1 MKTYTHQVLSVA
13 VAQICQTIG
22 WQSITTTSLEI
33 LVDILERFIK
43 ELCKTTHNY
52 SEHCKF
58 LSISSYNTIYHI
70 THNHLLGDRTEANI
84 NDLELA
90 FRDMGINMTD
100 VIEYISFVDPILPV
114 HEIPKI
120 PISKDSHF
128 NFLKPGSKEVLT
140 RPVHIHE
147 HLPPINPPEDE
158 PLYANGEKEIDVVG
172 GVSNDDVFKRP
183 TDSIAESSTAKK
195 IKSEEEGRATREI
208 SSVMMTT
215 SGFISPAREGK
226 APESRPPK
234 LQEEF
239 PKPVPIPIIS
249 PPPYKSKEIAITSG
263 VVDKKLEKKLKK
275 KNHEKERKKEKHFK
289 DRAPAPDIE
298 LEHFNRQGGSTLP
311 QMSLPY
317 EANEDLMMAE
327 RKKELKKLK
336 MKNKE
341 EKKKKIKPPKI
352 PKNVQSFDAGFIDT
366 KPKFDPFQVLPTN
379 LPQPPTTSSQIQAHN
394 YLTGA
399 AHSNLFPNPLLDQ
412 NIFGTPPVNQ
422 SLLSANNPLIEGK
435 LVSEPDKNKLN
446 IFKKIQRAPK
456 DDLPKASQNTS
467 QVPDFL
473 SPSRFDQLS
482 QPAQQIFNDPMK
494 KIPKLPKE
502 TTLTRIDDNLPMNLS
517 NASSGMS
524 TSFDEIPKTPTI
536 PIPRTPEIMPS
547 NEKKEKKERKKR
559 EKKVEQHSDWAQQ
572 GFGGQNPFD
581 LAAQNNPF
589 LQSLQQSGL
598 INNPFVNAA
607 RNPFSTTADIFPTGP
622 SLIPR
627 ANQFSLSSAA
637 AALVNPYGF
646 GLPNM
651 DMNLV
656 QNHTPSP
663 KKVKQ
668 PKQPVGSDFLQM
680 GSKLCNVASLMPPS
694 LSLKERSFDPQS
706 FLKIVESS
714 NVNFPLQQQQ
724 AMSASF
730 DQLLKDQMQQS
741 TPAATVTSVKKFQD
755 EKVETYDLTKDS
767 SPEPQMNLPMAS
779 NPSLI
784 LPQQPKQQQQ
794 EVGSST
800 FQQQESLSIV
810 DETPVVKEKSKEKK
824 KKKDKDKDKERD
836 KDKEERKKVRTF

>member
-1 MKTYTHQVLSVA
+1 MA
-13 VAQICQTIG
+13 
-22 WQSITTTSLEI
+22 
-33 LVDILERFIK
+33 DI
-43 ELCKTTHNY
+43 
-52 SEHCKF
+52 
-58 LSISSYNTIYHI
+58 
-70 THNHLLGDRTEANI
+70 
-84 NDLELA
+84 
-90 FRDMGINMTD
+90 
-100 VIEYISFVDPILPV
+100 IEYISFVDPILPIIEV
-114 HEIPKI
+114 PKI
-120 PISKDSHF
+120 PIPKDSHF

-158 PLYANGEKEIDVVG
+158 PLYSNGEKDIDVVG
-172 GVSNDDVFKRP
+172 GVSCDDIFKRP
-183 TDSIAESSTAKK
+183 ADSIAESSTAKK

-208 SSVMMTT
+208 TSVMMTT

-226 APESRPPK
+226 LPESRPPK

-239 PKPVPIPIIS
+239 QKPVPIPIIS
-249 PPPYKSKEIAITSG
+249 PPFKSKDIASTSSG

-275 KNHEKERKKEKHFK
+275 KNQEKERKKDKHFK
-289 DRAPAPDIE
+289 DRAPVLDIE
-298 LEHFNRQGGSTLP
+298 LDQFNRQGASTS
-311 QMSLPY
+311 QMPLPY

-341 EKKKKIKPPKI
+341 EKKKKEKPPKI
-352 PKNVQSFDAGFIDT
+352 PKNAQSFDTGFLET

-412 NIFGTPPVNQ
+412 NIFGTPPANQ

-456 DDLPKASQNTS
+456 EELPKTPQNISQI
-467 QVPDFL
+467 PDFL
-473 SPSRFDQLS
+473 SPSKFDQLS
-482 QPAQQIFNDPMK
+482 QPSQQIFSDPMK
-494 KIPKLPKE
+494 KMPKLPKE
-502 TTLTRIDDNLPMNLS
+502 TTLTRIDDNVPMNLS

-524 TSFDEIPKTPTI
+524 NSFDEVPKTPS
-536 PIPRTPEIMPS
+536 IPRTPEIVPIV
-547 NEKKEKKERKKR
+547 EKKEKKERKKR
-559 EKKVEQHSDWAQQ
+559 EKKVDQHMDWAQQ
-572 GFGGQNPFD
+572 QFGGQNPFE

-598 INNPFVNAA
+598 INNPFLNAAA
-607 RNPFSTTADIFPTGP
+607 RNPFSTAADIFPTGP

-627 ANQFSLSSAA
+627 TNQFGLSTAA

-646 GLPNM
+646 PLPSM

-656 QNHTPSP
+656 QNPTPP

-668 PKQPVGSDFLQM
+668 PKQPVVGSDFLQM

-706 FLKIVESS
+706 FLNIVESS
-714 NVNFPLQQQQ
+714 NVNFPLQQQ
-724 AMSASF
+724 AMGPTF
-730 DQLLKDQMQQS
+730 DQLMKDQMQQS
-741 TPAATVTSVKKFQD
+741 TPVATATSSVKKIQA

-767 SPEPQMNLPMAS
+767 SPEPQMNLPITT
-779 NPSLI
+779 NPPLI
-784 LPQQPKQQQQ
+784 SSQQLQQ
-794 EVGSST
+794 ESLLPST
-800 FQQQESLSIV
+800 FQQQQENPTAMSS
-810 DETPVVKEKSKEKK
+810 ETPVVKEKSKEKK

-836 KDKEERKKVRTF
+836 KDKEERKKVSIFTFLNEFLINCLIFRKRKRKRRRRRNTRRSIVRPCQLWIVRVTILKTRLIIIHLVLIRN